1 MTNYCIVSAILPL
14 LTAISPALAAILA
27 AILGAIIGGWITG
40 KAMLKQTREN
50 FNNDLEII
58 KHKEENE
65 EKAVLKAIG
74 VEIDVIIERYSY
86 YIKPVIDKIAQYD
99 SSVIFTNI
107 DDLNKD
113 LDILF
118 NFLSSR
124 ILVTQD
130 YFTIYNSNGNQ
141 IGKIKDGGLQK
152 RIVSFYTNIKGLI
165 ENIKLY
171 NEYMESIKE
180 NLRNESE
187 ERSKIFQAGLKSDFV
202 VQTYYKNYINRI
214 IDLAKD
220 FQSEQDRFLEEAK
233 NVFR

>member
-1 MTNYCIVSAILPL
+1 MTNNYIVSAILPL
-14 LTAISPALAAILA
+14 LTLILPVLA
-27 AILGAIIGGWITG
+27 AILGAIIGGWMTE
-40 KAMLKQTREN
+40 KAMIKQTREN
-50 FNNDLEII
+50 FNNDIEII

-99 SSVIFTNI
+99 SSVIFTDINN
-107 DDLNKD
+107 LNKD

-165 ENIKLY
+165 ENIKFY
-171 NEYMESIKE
+171 NEYMESIKD

-187 ERSKIFQAGLKSDFV
+187 KRAKIFQTDLTSNLT
-202 VQTYYKNYINRI
+202 VQIDYKNYINRI
-214 IDLAKD
+214 IDLAKN
-220 FQSEQDRFLEEAK
+220 FKLEQDRLLEEAK